1 MVRCIGAP
9 HRSSSDSASDFAASS
24 GYHWV
29 VEVRRLEGHSR
40 HMSKRALATTLW
52 FLAGWGLGAILV
64 ELLAVSQ
71 LIAVLVGIGVAAFV
85 WMDPLGALWA
95 REVRPEPTPAAQH
108 EPI

>member
-1 MVRCIGAP
+1 M
-9 HRSSSDSASDFAASS
+9 
-24 GYHWV
+24 

-71 LIAVLVGIGVAAFV
+71 LIALLVGIGVAAFV
-85 WMDPLGALWA
+85 WMDPLGILWP
-95 REVRPEPTPAAQH
+95 RDVRPEATPSAQH
-108 EPI
+108 EPV